1 MALGL
6 TFLAFFVKTVTKM
19 RLTDPQMSIWDGA
32 ALMAG
37 VGASLAV
44 VASMY
49 RERRKHEGIQ
59 NVFAPSLRE
68 ELDRGI
74 SQVDFELS
82 YSSTSRM
89 WNVPALVSFGTGVLL
104 CEIGRLNGESTPW
117 TMFAVAV
124 GGVLVSVWV
133 GFAAKKRKPLNR
145 SSSASARLNRCAR
158 RSRRTPY
165 EESRPSGFVSR
176 GSAIPASA
184 QKNGPTRGK
193 SRRVEVNPHPVAA
206 EPRPSIRHIIVRPR
220 WRVCC
225 AAAGKSFKNG
235 SLLGTGVR
243 KNG

>member
-1 MALGL
+1 MEFEDLQAIWDTQNERPVFSINDSRLAVGLYQQREQSRRRLFRQLFAPAYVVALFITVALGL

-133 GFAAKKRKPLNR
+133 GFAAKKKAVEQIEQRKRALESMR
-145 SSSASARLNRCAR
+145 AAL
-158 RSRRTPY
+158 
-165 EESRPSGFVSR
+165 EEN
-176 GSAIPASA
+176 A
-184 QKNGPTRGK
+184 
-193 SRRVEVNPHPVAA
+193 
-206 EPRPSIRHIIVRPR
+206 
-220 WRVCC
+220 
-225 AAAGKSFKNG
+225 
-235 SLLGTGVR
+235 L
-243 KNG
+243 